1 MTHFREIPE
10 HLRDIKRI
18 IIDPEVAHSPLAR
31 RVRKRLPHL
40 AAHILETGET
50 PHLDSSVLYLK
61 NYRGKFLRFC
71 PGTRSYRCCGYRIIH
86 VGENCPL
93 GCTYCILDSY
103 FQDRSL
109 KVWANQADL
118 FAELEK
124 AFRADPEHLFRAGT
138 GEFTDSLVLEPLTS
152 YSRDLVEFLADY
164 PRVRLELKYKVTDL
178 SWMQAVRDPRL
189 VLPAWSLNSPEI
201 SQKHEKRAHGLED
214 RLAAARECA
223 ENGFRVCLHFDP
235 IVHYPGWE
243 KGYGRTIEMIF
254 DYLRPEE
261 IAYLSLGSFRCM
273 PELKTEIQSK
283 RPDCAFIY
291 NEFVTGLDGKDRLF
305 LPLRLQ
311 QFRFMVNRLRE
322 KGLEQQIYLCMESD
336 TVWEKTLGY
345 TPRDLG
351 GLDRHLLNRAFG

>member
-124 AFRADPEHLFRAGT
+124 AFRANPEHLFRAGT

-164 PRVRLELKYKVTDL
+164 PRVCLELKSKVADL
-178 SWMQAVRDPRL
+178 SWMEAVRDPRL

-201 SQKHEKRAHGLED
+201 SQKHEKRAHSLED
-214 RLAAARECA
+214 RLATARECA
-223 ENGFRVCLHFDP
+223 ESGFRVCLHFDP

-273 PELKTEIQSK
+273 PELKTEIHSK
-283 RPDCAFIY
+283 SPDCAFIY

-311 QFRFMVNRLRE
+311 QFRFMVDRLRE
-322 KGLEQQIYLCMESD
+322 KGMQQQIYLCMESD